1 MEGEKNIFKNDKLLD
16 ELFDYSNKEDE
27 ILYKNDIYPP
37 LIEEENL
44 QENSN
49 KSKVEITRDK
59 ILQNLSL
66 EEYSTFP
73 QKNESFVLNLNDQGK
88 EKEKEDQDKLNE
100 EEIDY
105 LQNIHKLNYLTFS
118 PFGTSFFPNLSLNK
132 KTEKEKEKKDE
143 DIIKQKEKENKV
155 LNIIDFD
162 YNNYEIN
169 NDLLFNICMGFIDM
183 NKLRLENVI
192 SNETILKKQKNK
204 KLLLQHLSKD
214 NYNDDIIQEKSDYE
228 SNKEISETEEIK
240 KSLMKQINKFIEENK
255 GKSYYKEIIREIN
268 KELNDIKKS
277 EDVNKENDFLKKW
290 KKKFES
296 KKQNYRKY
304 LKEEKQKKKK
314 KEEEE
319 KIKKK
324 VKEIQEKERIE
335 KIKKEE
341 EIFRELEKIRM
352 KRIKKT
358 DKKKR
363 FNKNILNIRN
373 NDNNTFN
380 KGETY
385 RTRFLSSEPLRD
397 NGFHT
402 IRNKDVKNTR
412 NKIGL
417 TYKSNKSTENNDRY
431 TYMKKNNY
439 DYFFQDL

>member
-73 QKNESFVLNLNDQGK
+73 PRNESFVLNLNDQG
-88 EKEKEDQDKLNE
+88 KEKEDQDKLNE

-132 KTEKEKEKKDE
+132 KTEKKKEKKDE

-228 SNKEISETEEIK
+228 SNKEISETEELK

-255 GKSYYKEIIREIN
+255 GKSYYKDIINQVN
-268 KELNDIKKS
+268 KELNETKKS
-277 EDVNKENDFLKKW
+277 KDVNKENELLKKW
-290 KKKFES
+290 KKKFEG
-296 KKQNYRKY
+296 KQSYKKY
-304 LKEEKQKKKK
+304 LKEEKEKKKK

-319 KIKKK
+319 EEKIKKK
-324 VKEIQEKERIE
+324 
-335 KIKKEE
+335 
-341 EIFRELEKIRM
+341 
-352 KRIKKT
+352 
-358 DKKKR
+358 
-363 FNKNILNIRN
+363 
-373 NDNNTFN
+373 
-380 KGETY
+380 
-385 RTRFLSSEPLRD
+385 S
-397 NGFHT
+397 
-402 IRNKDVKNTR
+402 KNTMEK
-412 NKIGL
+412 KI
-417 TYKSNKSTENNDRY
+417 
-431 TYMKKNNY
+431 
-439 DYFFQDL
+439 